1 MREVK
6 MKNNAYGI
14 NRLVL
19 INSANYE
26 VAELPLDESVS
37 LVGPNNS
44 GKTSLI
50 NALQFLF
57 IRERKHMDFGKHDIR
72 ATMKFYFPSP
82 SSYILL
88 EMQIPAGQVVVG
100 CVGKGVSN
108 DCQYFTYRGSLNI
121 NDFKNVDGSIVSEPY
136 LRDSFGRRDLPT
148 IHYFTKPTEYFNCLY
163 GISAE
168 QDIRLFAIEKRKL
181 IDLFQK
187 VLVKTLNL
195 DRLKASDLKGY
206 LLQNSN
212 ADYSK
217 EINFNEVWN
226 NEFEKVYAA
235 QKQYDACIKI
245 SKKIEELRQK
255 SDSVRT
261 LRGRIG
267 TRSSKIDK
275 ALNEWEDQKKAKN
288 DYLSEQKTFF
298 DAEIER
304 CGQTREDLSVQK
316 SQLDNELTNL
326 QNRDELLTEYNRKF
340 FMVDGNILEQNI
352 INLQDQISSKRN
364 LIKDSKQ
371 ESLSAVQNQISKTND
386 EIESLGRDLTDGE
399 KLFKKC
405 AQRKLSQEEMDVLNG
420 LASRKLLQFS
430 SDSLGNVDGF
440 LEQFKIWLQSQDE
453 ILELQG
459 LSVRRDE
466 IKIPFKEH
474 SEEEI
479 RKQIDSL
486 RNWLEKYKQQEEA
499 ILNTQAIQDWINEN
513 AQKLQKMRAE
523 YTEFETYKNLQQT
536 EVERKH
542 RETEIVTELS
552 EIKKKYDESRFKEKA
567 LKDQYE
573 KIKSSIIQLENKA
586 RAINILKQTRLDKDD
601 EFSNLLEKKHYPY
614 LMEDSSFDLEDALK
628 KQENDC
634 KQLRLLLKNIDDL
647 FVLFQA
653 ERFTKFLGLDG
664 EDEQIDKIIEYYDN
678 RDNEKIAIQKDFT
691 IAVKTVAS
699 ILWELD
705 HQFENFCSSLRLYNA
720 LIKNVQISDLECLS
734 VDVNANELLLSAVKM
749 IAKHWT
755 PQENNPTFFDN
766 IQDDESDE
774 VEKARKTLY
783 QFCLKNGT
791 LKLENL
797 FDLNLNVQKTGG
809 EIQVMTSVDDVGS
822 NGTTLMAK
830 MIFGLALLYMMSDKK
845 KAAMS
850 ICYLDEAAS
859 IDTPNQKSLIAAA
872 KNFNFN
878 ILFASPTVQ
887 NTAHYCIRVEKRNSR
902 NIITRKQWQRF
913 EELV

>member
-1 MREVK
+1 

-26 VAELPLDESVS
+26 IAELPLDESIS

-57 IRERKHMDFGKHDIR
+57 IRERKHMDFGEHKIP

-100 CVGKGVSN
+100 CVGKGVTN

-121 NDFKNVDGSIVSEPY
+121 NDFKNEDGSIVSEPY
-136 LRDSFGRRDLPT
+136 LRDSFSRRDLPT

-206 LLQNSN
+206 LLQNNN

-255 SDSVRT
+255 ADSVRS

-267 TRSSKIDK
+267 AMTPKIDK
-275 ALNEWEDQKKAKN
+275 ALNEWENRKMAEY
-288 DYLSEQKTFF
+288 DYLNGQKTFF
-298 DAEIER
+298 DEEIEK
-304 CGQTREDLSVQK
+304 CGGLREELFAQHGKLED
-316 SQLDNELTNL
+316 ELTKL
-326 QNRDELLTEYNRKF
+326 QNQDKLLEEYDQKF
-340 FMVDGNILEQNI
+340 FMIDGNVLKQNI
-352 INLQDQISSKRN
+352 NNLQDEISLKRN
-364 LIKDSKQ
+364 LIKDSKR
-371 ESLSAVQNQISKTND
+371 ESLSAVQHQIKTTKD
-386 EIESLGRDLTDGE
+386 EIDSLERDLTIGE
-399 KLFKKC
+399 KLFKTI
-405 AQRKLSQEEMDVLNG
+405 AQRCLSQEEMDVLNG
-420 LASRKLLQFS
+420 LVSRKLLQFT
-430 SDSLGNVDGF
+430 SDCLGNVEGF
-440 LEQFKIWLQSQDE
+440 LEQFKIWLQSQGE

-459 LSVRRDE
+459 LSIRRDE
-466 IKIPFKEH
+466 IKIPFKEQT
-474 SEEEI
+474 EEEK
-479 RKQIDSL
+479 RKQIGSL
-486 RNWLEKYKQQEEA
+486 RKWLEKYKQQEEA
-499 ILNTQAIQDWINEN
+499 ILDTQAIQDWIN
-513 AQKLQKMRAE
+513 KSDIILQKKRVE
-523 YTEFETYKNLQQT
+523 YTEFETYKTLQQT
-536 EVERKH
+536 EAERKR
-542 RETEIVTELS
+542 REAEIATELS
-552 EIKKKYDESRFKEKA
+552 ENKVKYDESRAKETEYKKQAKLIETSISDLGKKA
-567 LKDQYE
+567 EAIDDLKGC
-573 KIKSSIIQLENKA
+573 
-586 RAINILKQTRLDKDD
+586 RLDKYD
-601 EFSNLLEKKHYPY
+601 EFAHLLEKKHFPY
-614 LMEDSSFDLEDALK
+614 SVEDDSSFDLEIALK

-634 KQLRLLLKNIDDL
+634 KQLRALLKSIDDL

-664 EDEQIDKIIEYYDN
+664 EDEQIDRIIEYYDN
-678 RDNEKIAIQKDFT
+678 RDSEKSAIQKDFT

-705 HQFENFCSSLRLYNA
+705 HQFDNFCASLREYNT
-720 LIKNVQISDLECLS
+720 LIKNVQISDLERLS
-734 VDVNANELLLSAVKM
+734 VDVKANESLLSAVKM

-755 PQENNPTFFDN
+755 PQENNLTLFDN

-774 VEKARKTLY
+774 VESARKTLY

-887 NTAHYCIRVEKRNSR
+887 NTAHYCIRVEKRNTR

>member
-1 MREVK
+1 

>member
-1 MREVK
+1 

-26 VAELPLDESVS
+26 IAELPLDESIS

-100 CVGKGVSN
+100 CVGKGVTN

-121 NDFKNVDGSIVSEPY
+121 NDFKNEDGSIVSEPY
-136 LRDSFGRRDLPT
+136 LRDTFGRRDLPT

-206 LLQNSN
+206 LLQNNN

-267 TRSSKIDK
+267 SMTPKIDK
-275 ALNEWEDQKKAKN
+275 ALNEWEDQKTA
-288 DYLSEQKTFF
+288 
-298 DAEIER
+298 
-304 CGQTREDLSVQK
+304 
-316 SQLDNELTNL
+316 
-326 QNRDELLTEYNRKF
+326 EYNRLNEKKAFLDDEIEKCGELREKLFAQHDKLESEMKKLQRDDALLEEYDQKF
-340 FMVDGNILEQNI
+340 FMTDGNILEQNI
-352 INLQDQISSKRN
+352 NSLQDQISLKRN
-364 LIKDSKQ
+364 LVNDSQQ
-371 ESLSAVQNQISKTND
+371 ESLSAIQQQIKTTND
-386 EIESLGRDLTDGE
+386 EIESLERDLTIGE
-399 KLFKKC
+399 KLFKKI
-405 AQRKLSQEEMDVLNG
+405 AQKRLSQEEMDVLNG
-420 LASRKLLQFS
+420 LVSRKILQLT
-430 SDSLGNVDGF
+430 SDCLGDVYGF
-440 LEQFKIWLQSQDE
+440 LEQFKIWLQSQGE
-453 ILELQG
+453 ILKLQG
-459 LSVRRDE
+459 LSIRRDE
-466 IKIPFKEH
+466 IKIPFKERP
-474 SEEEI
+474 EEEI
-479 RKQIDSL
+479 HKQLSSL
-486 RNWLEKYKQQEEA
+486 RNWLGKYKQQEAA
-499 ILNTQAIQDWINEN
+499 ILDSSAIQDWINEN
-513 AQKLQKMRAE
+513 DKMLQKMRAE
-523 YTEFETYKNLQQT
+523 YTEFETYKTLQQT
-536 EVERKH
+536 EAERNR
-542 RETEIVTELS
+542 RETEIATELS
-552 EIKKKYDESRFKEKA
+552 ENKTKYDDSRAKEADYKKKV
-567 LKDQYE
+567 
-573 KIKSSIIQLENKA
+573 
-586 RAINILKQTRLDKDD
+586 RAIETSISDLGKKAKTINDLKGTRLDKYD
-601 EFSNLLEKKHYPY
+601 EFAHLLEKKHFPY
-614 LMEDSSFDLEDALK
+614 SAEDDSSFDLESALK
-628 KQENDC
+628 NQETDC
-634 KQLRLLLKNIDDL
+634 KQLRSLLKSIDDL

-664 EDEQIDKIIEYYDN
+664 EDEQIDRIIEYYDN
-678 RDNEKIAIQKDFT
+678 RDNEKSAIQKDFT

-705 HQFENFCSSLRLYNA
+705 HQFDNFCASLREYNA
-720 LIKNVQISDLECLS
+720 LIKNVQISDLERLS
-734 VDVNANELLLSAVKM
+734 VDVNANKSLLSAVKM

-755 PQENNPTFFDN
+755 PQENNPTLFDN

-774 VEKARKTLY
+774 VERARKTLY

-830 MIFGLALLYMMSDKK
+830 MVFGLALLYMMSDKK

-887 NTAHYCIRVEKRNSR
+887 NTAHYCIRVEKRNTR

>member
-1 MREVK
+1 
-6 MKNNAYGI
+6 MKNNVYGI

-100 CVGKGVSN
+100 CVGKGVTN

-121 NDFKNVDGSIVSEPY
+121 NDFKNEDGSIVSEPY

-326 QNRDELLTEYNRKF
+326 QNRDELLTEYSQKF

-386 EIESLGRDLTDGE
+386 EIEGLERDLTDGE

-479 RKQIDSL
+479 RRQIDSL

-513 AQKLQKMRAE
+513 AQKLQRMRAE

-552 EIKKKYDESRFKEKA
+552 EIKKKYDESRIKEKA

-573 KIKSSIIQLENKA
+573 KIKSSITQLENKA

-614 LMEDSSFDLEDALK
+614 LMEEDSSFDLEDALK
-628 KQENDC
+628 RQENDC

-705 HQFENFCSSLRLYNA
+705 HQFENFCSSLREYNA
-720 LIKNVQISDLECLS
+720 LIKNVQISDLERLS
-734 VDVNANELLLSAVKM
+734 VDVNANESLLSAVKM

>member
-1 MREVK
+1 

-26 VAELPLDESVS
+26 IAELPLDESIS

-100 CVGKGVSN
+100 CVGKGVTN

-121 NDFKNVDGSIVSEPY
+121 NDFKNEDGSIVSEPY

-148 IHYFTKPTEYFNCLY
+148 VHYFTKPTEYFNCLY

-217 EINFNEVWN
+217 EIDFNEIWN
-226 NEFEKVYAA
+226 KAFEDVNAA
-235 QKQYDACIKI
+235 RLQYDACMKL

-255 SDSVRT
+255 SDLVRT

-267 TRSSKIDK
+267 AMTPKIDV
-275 ALNEWEDQKKAKN
+275 ALNEWEDCKTAEYN
-288 DYLSEQKTFF
+288 RLSEKKVFF
-298 DAEIER
+298 DTEIEK
-304 CGQTREDLSVQK
+304 CGKNRESLSVQK
-316 SQLDNELTNL
+316 SQLNSELTNL
-326 QNRDELLTEYNRKF
+326 RNEDNLLTEYSQKF

-352 INLQDQISSKRN
+352 NNLQDEISSKRN
-364 LIKDSKQ
+364 LIKDSRQ
-371 ESLSAVQNQISKTND
+371 ENLPAVQHQIRVVND
-386 EIESLGRDLTDGE
+386 EIDCLEQDLTDGE
-399 KLFKKC
+399 KLFKKI

-440 LEQFKIWLQSQDE
+440 LERFKTWLQSQGE
-453 ILELQG
+453 ILELEG
-459 LSVRRDE
+459 LSINRDE
-466 IKIPFKEH
+466 IKIPFKERT
-474 SEEEI
+474 SEEI
-479 RKQIDSL
+479 QNALTYQKQL
-486 RNWLEKYKQQEEA
+486 LERYRQQEEA
-499 ILNTQAIQDWINEN
+499 LLDIQKTKNWIVEKEKTLNEMKAEYRLFETFQN
-513 AQKLQKMRAE
+513 LQKNEA
-523 YTEFETYKNLQQT
+523 
-536 EVERKH
+536 ERKR
-542 RETEIVTELS
+542 RELEIEAEIIQIDENYNESKAKESEYKELLNS
-552 EIKKKYDESRFKEKA
+552 VVKSISA
-567 LKDQYE
+567 LND
-573 KIKSSIIQLENKA
+573 KIKAVEVLKEN
-586 RAINILKQTRLDKDD
+586 RLDKYDD
-601 EFSNLLEKKHYPY
+601 FSYLLEKKYYPY
-614 LMEDSSFDLEDALK
+614 STDNVVLDLEDALRN
-628 KQENDC
+628 QENDC
-634 KQLRLLLKNIDDL
+634 KQLRTVSKSITDL
-647 FVLFQA
+647 FALFYA
-653 ERFTKFLGLDG
+653 ERFTKFLGIDG
-664 EDEQIDKIIEYYDN
+664 EDDQIDKIIDYYDN
-678 RDNEKIAIQKDFT
+678 REKEDESIQHDFT

-705 HQFENFCSSLRLYNA
+705 HQYDNFCASLREYNA
-720 LIKNVQISDLECLS
+720 LIKNVQISDLERLS
-734 VDVNANELLLSAVKM
+734 VDVNANESLLSAVKM

-755 PQENNPTFFDN
+755 PQENNPTLFDN

-797 FDLNLNVQKTGG
+797 FDLNLNVQKIGG

-845 KAAMS
+845 KTAMS

-887 NTAHYCIRVEKRNSR
+887 NTAHYCIRVEKRNTR

>member
-1 MREVK
+1 
-6 MKNNAYGI
+6 MKNNVYGI

-26 VAELPLDESVS
+26 IAELPLDESIS

-57 IRERKHMDFGKHDIR
+57 IRERKHMYFGEHDIR

-121 NDFKNVDGSIVSEPY
+121 DDFKNDDGSIVSEPY
-136 LRDSFGRRDLPT
+136 LRDFFSRRDLPT
-148 IHYFTKPTEYFNCLY
+148 VHYFTKPTEYFNCLY

-168 QDIRLFAIEKRKL
+168 QDIKLFAIEKRKL

-217 EINFNEVWN
+217 EIAFNEIWN
-226 NEFEKVYAA
+226 KAFEDVNAA
-235 QKQYDACIKI
+235 RLQYDACMKL

-255 SDSVRT
+255 SDLVRT

-267 TRSSKIDK
+267 TMSSKIDK
-275 ALNEWEDQKKAKN
+275 ALNEWEDQKKAKY
-288 DYLSEQKTFF
+288 DYLNEQKAFF
-298 DAEIER
+298 DAEIDK
-304 CGQTREDLSVQK
+304 CGGQREELFAQHGKLED
-316 SQLDNELTNL
+316 ELTKL
-326 QNRDELLTEYNRKF
+326 QNQDTLLEEYDQKF
-340 FMVDGNILEQNI
+340 FMVDGSVLEKNIN
-352 INLQDQISSKRN
+352 NLQDEISSKRN
-364 LIKDSKQ
+364 LIKDSRQ
-371 ESLSAVQNQISKTND
+371 ESLSAVQNQITKTND
-386 EIESLGRDLTDGE
+386 DIESLGRDLTDGE

-405 AQRKLSQEEMDVLNG
+405 AQRMLSQEEMDVFNG

-430 SDSLGNVDGF
+430 SDRLGNVDGF
-440 LEQFKIWLQSQDE
+440 LEQFKIWLQSQGE

-459 LSVRRDE
+459 LSIHRDE
-466 IKIPFKEH
+466 IKTPFKEH

-479 RKQIDSL
+479 RKQIESL
-486 RNWLEKYKQQEEA
+486 RNWLEKYKQQEGA
-499 ILNTQAIQDWINEN
+499 ILNAQAIQDWISEN
-513 AQKLQKMRAE
+513 DKILQKMRAE
-523 YTEFETYKNLQQT
+523 YTEFETYKTLQQT
-536 EVERKH
+536 EAERKR
-542 RETEIVTELS
+542 RETEISTELS
-552 EIKKKYDESRFKEKA
+552 ENERKYSESRAKETEYKRQAKSIETSISDLEKKAKAIDDLKGRRLDKYDEFA
-567 LKDQYE
+567 H
-573 KIKSSIIQLENKA
+573 
-586 RAINILKQTRLDKDD
+586 
-601 EFSNLLEKKHYPY
+601 LLEKKHFPY
-614 LMEDSSFDLEDALK
+614 SAEDDSSFDLEIALK
-628 KQENDC
+628 RQEDDC
-634 KQLRLLLKNIDDL
+634 KLLKTFLKNIDDL
-647 FVLFQA
+647 FVLFYA
-653 ERFTKFLGLDG
+653 ERFTKFLGNDG
-664 EDEQIDKIIEYYDN
+664 EDEQIDKIIDYYDN
-678 RDNEKIAIQKDFT
+678 QEKEDEAIRHDFT

-705 HQFENFCSSLRLYNA
+705 HQFDNFCSSLKEYNT
-720 LIKNVQISDLECLS
+720 LIRNVQISDLERLS
-734 VDVNANELLLSAVKM
+734 VDVNANESLLSAVKM

-755 PQENNPTFFDN
+755 PQENNPGLFDD
-766 IQDDESDE
+766 IQDDEGDE
-774 VEKARKTLY
+774 VERARKTIS

-797 FDLNLNVQKTGG
+797 FDLNLNVQKIGG

-887 NTAHYCIRVEKRNSR
+887 NTAHYCIRVEKRNTR